1 MSEPSPRKWYQKKR
15 YMLPLG
21 LVGLFFAIGIIA
33 PDTTTP
39 ATNTTVQSKQQQQ
52 NEVKSET
59 VQLPAQLSPLQ
70 VQEVPNSQQ
79 GTAQAAPPQEQEAV
93 KQPTPLAQPSPT
105 PPPAAAAKP
114 TPPPAQQTAPQPTY
128 YTNVDGN
135 KVQSPTKADSV
146 PAGAS
151 ARCGDGTYSF
161 SQNRRGTCSH
171 HGGVAEWLY

>member
-1 MSEPSPRKWYQKKR
+1 
-15 YMLPLG
+15 MLPLG
-21 LVGLFFAIGIIA
+21 LLGLLVAVGIIA
-33 PDTTTP
+33 PDSSTS
-39 ATNTTVQSKQQQQ
+39 TNIQSKQQQQ

-59 VQLPAQLSPLQ
+59 IKLPAQLSPLQ

-79 GTAQAAPPQEQEAV
+79 GTVQAAPSQEQEVAKPSASPFQSAPAPAV
-93 KQPTPLAQPSPT
+93 VK
-105 PPPAAAAKP
+105 KP
-114 TPPPAQQTAPQPTY
+114 TPPPAQQTAPPPPTY

-135 KVQSPTKADSV
+135 KVQSPTKYDSA

-171 HGGVAEWLY
+171 HGGVAEWL